1 MWRHLP
7 NLISILRLLLVLPVF
22 RLIESQRYAE
32 ALGLAA
38 LAGASDAVDGFLAKR
53 YGWQSRLGGML
64 DPLADKMLLLACFA
78 GLVLVDA
85 LPLWLLVLV
94 VGRDLVIVA
103 GAVAYH
109 NLVGPFDAAPTLLSK
124 ATTAV
129 QIACVLVVLLGL
141 AWLPGLP
148 GIDVLFVLTAVITL
162 ASGLHYVV
170 VWSLRAVRTV
180 RARNGEPPR

>member
-7 NLISILRLLLVLPVF
+7 NLISLLRLLLVLPAF
-22 RLIESQRYAE
+22 WLIEGHRYGE
-32 ALGLAA
+32 ALGVAA
-38 LAGASDAVDGFLAKR
+38 LAGASDALDGFLAKR
-53 YGWQSRLGGML
+53 FGWQSRLGGLL
-64 DPLADKMLLLACFA
+64 DPLADKMLLLACFG

-85 LPLWLLVLV
+85 LPVWLLVLV
-94 VGRDLVIVA
+94 LGRDLLIVG

-129 QIACVLVVLLGL
+129 QIACALLVLLQL
-141 AWLPGLP
+141 AWLPQLP
-148 GIDVLFVLTAVITL
+148 GAGVIVFLTAALTL

-170 VWSLRAVRTV
+170 VWSLRAVRTL
-180 RARNGEPPR
+180 RARPGEPPQ

>member
-38 LAGASDAVDGFLAKR
+38 LAGASDAIDGFLAKR

-94 VGRDLVIVA
+94 VARDLVIVA

-109 NLVGPFDAAPTLLSK
+109 NLIGPFDASPTLLSK
-124 ATTAV
+124 ATTTM
-129 QIACVLVVLLGL
+129 QIACALVVLLRL

-148 GIDVLFVLTAVITL
+148 GIDVLVVLTAAITL

-170 VWSLRAVRTV
+170 VWSSRAVRTV